1 VQVTGKSSKSSSRDW
16 LTPAGVLAFIF
27 VLAWLGLA
35 TRALASPATFITA
48 LPVAQDQV
56 IVRFNAEPTLSTGD
70 DTRLNRNFL
79 DLQFPTDFAYGATGK
94 LAIFLT
100 VDQGV
105 GLDRQ
110 NSAEGRV
117 TRSSSGFGD
126 TLLFAR
132 YTLIDI
138 DKPASTFRITPVL
151 GAYLPSGYS
160 DKSDHLGR
168 LPGELQNG
176 SGSVDPYVG
185 LAESFYT
192 MHYGISWDA
201 TYRYNPS
208 ASPGFT
214 LGNEGRTD
222 FQFEHLLYPWSIR
235 SELPAHEL
243 WGTVETNLIWNQ
255 RNRVAATTD
264 NQSGGVSWLVDAGL
278 EWAALDWEVGA
289 VAEVPVVQRLY
300 GTGRLT
306 EDIGM
311 VAFFEYYI
319 TMPSWRR

>member
-1 VQVTGKSSKSSSRDW
+1 MLSASYEQRTEWTTRIQALVVF
-16 LTPAGVLAFIF
+16 LL
-27 VLAWLGLA
+27 LAWSA
-35 TRALASPATFITA
+35 AKAWASPATFITA

-56 IVRFNAEPTLSTGD
+56 IVRFNAEPALSTGD
-70 DTRLNRNFL
+70 DTPLNRNFL
-79 DLQFPTDFAYGATGK
+79 NLQFPTDFAYGATGK
-94 LAIFLT
+94 LAIFMT
-100 VDQGV
+100 VDQGL
-105 GLDRQ
+105 GLERQ
-110 NSAEGRV
+110 NTPQGRV

-132 YTLIDI
+132 YTLIDV
-138 DKPASTFRITPVL
+138 DKPASTFRITPVF
-151 GAYLPSGYS
+151 GAYLPSGFY

-176 SGSVDPYVG
+176 SGSLDPYFG

-192 MHYGISWDA
+192 MRYGISWDA

-208 ASPGFT
+208 ASPGFA
-214 LGNEGRTD
+214 LGDEARTD
-222 FQFEHLLYPWSIR
+222 FQFEHLLYPWDIR

-243 WGTVETNLIWNQ
+243 WGTVETNLIWDQ
-255 RNRVAATTD
+255 RNRVDGAID
-264 NQSGGVSWLVDAGL
+264 NQSGGVSWLIDAGL

-289 VAEVPVVQRLY
+289 VAEVPVVQRLF

-306 EDIGM
+306 EDVGM